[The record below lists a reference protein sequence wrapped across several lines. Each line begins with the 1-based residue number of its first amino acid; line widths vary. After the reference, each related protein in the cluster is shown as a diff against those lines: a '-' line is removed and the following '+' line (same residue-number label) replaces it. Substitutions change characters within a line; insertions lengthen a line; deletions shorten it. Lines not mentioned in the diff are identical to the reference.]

1 MRLAQSDCITVC
13 WWGPVF
19 EDVPGRTLGK
29 LELRG
34 CAVWR
39 GHQKAPSSGTGH
51 QVPLG
56 RPFALPATSSGSAVT
71 TLTRN
76 PTPPPL
82 WFLEAGAKFRTLV
95 LKTSQAKFH
104 RLLTPSLSPSE
115 PQRPYL
121 QNGERTR
128 QGPHEPSMGNTCQ
141 EPSTGQV
148 TERVSHSTVRN
159 GIPPLRGNPAPHQA
173 LGPFP

>member
-1 MRLAQSDCITVC
+1 MRSLARPPE
-13 WWGPVF
+13 GPVIWNWPPSA
-19 EDVPGRTLGK
+19 PGPAL
-29 LELRG
+29 
-34 CAVWR
+34 CV
-39 GHQKAPSSGTGH
+39 TGH
-51 QVPLG
+51 FLG
-56 RPFALPATSSGSAVT
+56 LRSHDSDQKPHPH
-71 TLTRN
+71 
-76 PTPPPL
+76 PL

-104 RLLTPSLSPSE
+104 RLLTTSLSPSE